1 MIQKVTNLPDGEA
14 GRSRQNEASALS
26 KILKEFFS
34 KVTAH
39 LN

>member
-1 MIQKVTNLPDGEA
+1 MMRKETKE
-14 GRSRQNEASALS
+14 SRRIEASALS

>member
-1 MIQKVTNLPDGEA
+1 MMRKETKE
-14 GRSRQNEASALS
+14 SRQNEASALS
-26 KILKEFFS
+26 KILIEFFS